1 MVIKDGSEVT
11 FSYRLFSG
19 DDLMDETLPD
29 KPMIYVQGKGYLI
42 PGLEKAMLGLKEG
55 DTAEITVEP
64 DEGYGMPRED
74 KVVRVPKKD
83 IPKDANVHLHS
94 QVPAKSPDGEMV
106 VGIVIEEDDEFV
118 VIDFNHELAGRQLR
132 FEIEVLKISNN

>member
-19 DDLMDETLPD
+19 EELMDETLPD
-29 KPMIYVQGKGYLI
+29 KPMIYVQGEGHLI
-42 PGLEKAMLGLKEG
+42 PGLEQAMLGLKEG
-55 DTAEITVEP
+55 DTADITVEP
-64 DEGYGMPRED
+64 DEAYGMPQED
-74 KVVRVPKKD
+74 KIVRVPKEN
-83 IPKDANVHLHS
+83 IPKEANVHLHA

-106 VGIVIEEDDEFV
+106 VGIVIEENDELV

-132 FEIEVLKISNN
+132 FEIEILKVSGD